1 MTEIYQHILQC
12 SFKDCNLLFFG
23 TRSESREAMVHKLE
37 THWNA
42 KSGQDGKSHHDI
54 SGEGC
59 SYKVLVEDGVVTK
72 TRLDSQNNQKMTN
85 YDISDISVAVF
96 DPSSG
101 NVSFSK
107 KGYEG
112 PYHCLSE
119 GCDFVL
125 TEFGLSTQKKLVNHW
140 LTAHQDIKTM
150 LYYDQHS
157 HSVLNLKVIL
167 NNVGVCNF
175 EGCGAV
181 LFSSR
186 KTDFASNVNTHWR
199 KVHPT
204 VDIQETNMVNII
216 STIPQITADQA
227 VSLVKRLPIYS
238 GKSITVSNIENH
250 IDESELMEE
259 DEEETPE
266 ASYFDD
272 RDEESGP
279 YNCSLCDYQQEV
291 NVKSSRAV
299 LDHWINSHHRNP
311 ETLRFVDVPTGRSLS
326 LGHFFKTVG
335 RCRAENCDHI
345 LGNNGRDAALFRR
358 IRKHWA
364 DHHSNLP
371 STPDTEKLSLI
382 DVGTE
387 AEEPRREDPPQLRCS
402 QCEVVL
408 TLTPGSSQTV
418 FQHWAK
424 HSHHPST
431 LQMVRTKDE
440 MVLNI
445 RQLYTWIYR

>member
-1 MTEIYQHILQC
+1 
-12 SFKDCNLLFFG
+12 
-23 TRSESREAMVHKLE
+23 
-37 THWNA
+37 
-42 KSGQDGKSHHDI
+42 
-54 SGEGC
+54 
-59 SYKVLVEDGVVTK
+59 
-72 TRLDSQNNQKMTN
+72 
-85 YDISDISVAVF
+85 
-96 DPSSG
+96 
-101 NVSFSK
+101 
-107 KGYEG
+107 
-112 PYHCLSE
+112 
-119 GCDFVL
+119 
-125 TEFGLSTQKKLVNHW
+125 
-140 LTAHQDIKTM
+140 
-150 LYYDQHS
+150 
-157 HSVLNLKVIL
+157 
-167 NNVGVCNF
+167 
-175 EGCGAV
+175 
-181 LFSSR
+181 
-186 KTDFASNVNTHWR
+186 
-199 KVHPT
+199 
-204 VDIQETNMVNII
+204 MVNII
-216 STIPQITADQA
+216 STIPQITADHA